1 MPSIFLLQ
9 LFSIISFTL
18 IIKDWFKA
26 KNELNSTNPVFP
38 SIYQAGFV
46 LSSSMCASLVICFMV
61 RIFVQSSWIYVCI
74 LFSISEK
81 NLRTCTSKNSI
92 FFLKEQVIIG

>member
-18 IIKDWFKA
+18 IIKEWFKA
-26 KNELNSTNPVFP
+26 KNELNPTNPLFP

-46 LSSSMCASLVICFMV
+46 LSSSMCASLIICSAM
-61 RIFVQSSWIYVCI
+61 RIFVENLQLDICVYFI
-74 LFSISEK
+74 LNFWEK
-81 NLRTCTSKNSI
+81 IENMR
-92 FFLKEQVIIG
+92 